1 MAMPRK
7 AARKTMREAFPA
19 ATALRENLEL
29 MMIRNHDSRNKLA
42 EVLGVDVAT
51 LRRRLDD
58 PTKFTLGDLE
68 AMALWWDVSVSA
80 LTQPA
85 RLVED
90 EPILRER
97 AEG

>member
-1 MAMPRK
+1 MAVPRK

-19 ATALRENLEL
+19 AAALRENLEL
-29 MMIRNHDSRNKLA
+29 LMIRNHDSRNKLA

-51 LRRRLDD
+51 LRRRLDE

-68 AMALWWDVSVSA
+68 ALALWWDVSVSA

-90 EPILRER
+90 EPILRD
-97 AEG
+97 

>member
-1 MAMPRK
+1 MSTPRK

-51 LRRRLDD
+51 LRRRLED

-68 AMALWWDVSVSA
+68 ALA
-80 LTQPA
+80 A
-85 RLVED
+85 RVREVLESCD
-90 EPILRER
+90 ETDPMTAGK
-97 AEG
+97 AE

>member
-1 MAMPRK
+1 MSIPRK
-7 AARKTMREAFPA
+7 AARKTVREAFPA

-42 EVLGVDVAT
+42 EVLGVDIAT
-51 LRRRLDD
+51 LRRRMED
-58 PTKFTLGDLE
+58 PTKFTVGDLE
-68 AMALWWDVSVSA
+68 ALALWWDVSVSA

-97 AEG
+97 TE